1 MGRPPKPTNLLE
13 LTGAFRKNPGRRK
26 ARQGEPDPPKLPVEM
41 PAKFQVFHPDTGY
54 QKAEKLRSIWD
65 NCLKAWPW
73 VTFSDRDALED
84 YCRFKL
90 ELDEGRKLSG
100 AELSAMIRIRSELG
114 GTGSGRARLGVR
126 AAGQDGTAAKASAAP
141 ADPRAAFMARRKL
154 G

>member
-1 MGRPPKPTNLLE
+1 MGRPPKPTELL
-13 LTGAFRKNPGRRK
+13 LLSGAARKNPKRIK
-26 ARQGEPDPPKLPVEM
+26 AREGEPKPPAVPVGGPPQKWM
-41 PAKFQVFHPDTGY
+41 IFSPDYGY
-54 QKAEKLRSIWD
+54 QRAAKLRVLWD
-65 NCLKAWPW
+65 NCLAMWPW

-100 AELSAMIRIRSELG
+100 SELTAMIRIRSELG

-126 AAGQDGTAAKASAAP
+126 AGSVATVEAGKKP
-141 ADPRAAFMARRKL
+141 DPHVEFLARKF